1 MIWYNTIKTLKNG
14 KASGV
19 CGWRN
24 EELKL
29 LPFQAIEHLSKI
41 FGKLWQY
48 GMSFRLMRA
57 RVAILAK
64 CEQPRSINDGRPI
77 TILPVLYRLAAKI
90 VFTQVVAQWA
100 EKLPPQ
106 ISGGLPGRGVRDI
119 SLLQTIQIED
129 SLARGNDCCGTT
141 MDLMKAFNM
150 VPRLPAAMLMNRMGI
165 PWEILAFWMFSLSR
179 MTRIPVLSGYMSSE
193 LPSTTGVPEGCT
205 WSILAM
211 IAISTIFFYKNACP
225 KIIPFSY
232 ADNWVWIAKAPED
245 NFYAWIRTQPGHY
258 P

>member
-165 PWEILAFWMFSLSR
+165 PWEILCILDVFAITHDSNPGVIR
-179 MTRIPVLSGYMSSE
+179 VHVLRVAINYRGARRLHVVHSCHDCYQYHFFLQKC
-193 LPSTTGVPEGCT
+193 LPQ
-205 WSILAM
+205 
-211 IAISTIFFYKNACP
+211 N
-225 KIIPFSY
+225 
-232 ADNWVWIAKAPED
+232 
-245 NFYAWIRTQPGHY
+245 Y
-258 P
+258 PLFLRR